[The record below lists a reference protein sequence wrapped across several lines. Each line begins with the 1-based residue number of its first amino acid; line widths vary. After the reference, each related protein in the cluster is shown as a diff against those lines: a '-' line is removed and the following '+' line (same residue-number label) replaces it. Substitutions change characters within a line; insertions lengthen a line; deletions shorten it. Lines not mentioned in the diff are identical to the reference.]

1 MTPTAPPPPPR
12 ILVVDDD
19 PNIARTL
26 VDLLALHSYQADKAE
41 SGEKAL
47 DELRRERFDL
57 VILDLRLPGISGF
70 ETCVQI
76 REEFGPSLPVIMLT
90 ALGDTRSLRQGYE
103 SGADDFL
110 QKPVDT
116 PALILKVRAF
126 LRLKALHDETVRHRE
141 EAQGRVR
148 DLALLHEIGRDWS
161 LIAEPEEFNR
171 MVTQRL
177 AGLIG
182 ASICFLALYD
192 APSRT
197 MAAALPVFGIADEVA
212 RRMRYV
218 VKPEYAGLW
227 NFRSGRPYVSN
238 RAASDPRLVQE
249 MVRTAGIESMVLV
262 PMMTGGS
269 FLGLLGAANKPEGF
283 NDADVQLLTIFA
295 GPAGSFLRSRQIFE
309 TQKRHAARLER
320 LTLLV
325 GEMSATEGRGPL
337 LDLASSR
344 IRSDLGYDRVAFY
357 QAAEGDLRLEV
368 ETRGSAGAVAVPAN
382 RELLNWAL
390 RGAKPLQAQD
400 TSGVS
405 ELAVPVRAGGKVLG
419 VLGIAKPGPGPFSE
433 EEVNLLWTLAGQLA
447 VALQKSEG
455 IAETERLAAQMAT
468 LYDVGLETAALQDLR
483 LLFVRATQEA
493 GRLIKADH
501 TSVLRYDEDEDR
513 LRMFAA
519 WARDPTAE
527 TYASPVFRLGE
538 GVAGRVAQDRVP
550 ALINEP
556 ELSADFV
563 TRGNPVSRLLCVP
576 LTYYDRDR
584 PDPVLFGILNA
595 TRAPGAPRFT
605 PDDLE
610 YLTRFANQLS
620 IAVANSMAF
629 AAERERSEQ
638 LALVNTLLR
647 EIAGNLSRERIL
659 ETACRRIHEAFRYP
673 LVTIE
678 APDGEG
684 RSRRVVAAVGA
695 ESEPDTFKV
704 QEIYAGI
711 VGRAFRERQTVLVP
725 DVAEDSDYIPAVAQ
739 TRSELAIPIL
749 AGGEVVA
756 VLNVE
761 SDTHRGFDRAHV
773 ITLETLA
780 DGVGI
785 ILRNAELFEALE
797 TTNAKLVDLDRMKSE
812 LVNIV
817 AHDFRAPLAGVLGHA
832 ELLEWRPEAPP
843 EERVEQARAIINA
856 ATHMANLVDKT
867 LKTTRLETGHFPFEF
882 GLVDLASPIRKA
894 MSRFPEDPAHPLLLD
909 LPDDPMPC
917 WADRDR
923 LGEVV
928 ENLVTN
934 AIKYAPDGG
943 PVRITA
949 QRQDETAIVTVADKG
964 LGIATQDLGRL
975 FRPFSRVRNKRTAGI
990 EGSGLGLYICER
1002 IVRAHGGRLWVE
1014 STPDQGSA
1022 FSFSLPLYGMSAQT
1036 RAPLVLVAAGD
1047 ERTRRAVRRV
1057 ADEMGFTTHEV
1068 SDGVEAIEAAMRL
1081 VPAAVVLDKVLPKVA
1096 AGDVAARLRESVA
1109 TEGVALI
1116 ALAERGDLGVHASRF
1131 ADFVPKPIDPLRLAA
1146 AFEGVA
1152 RASKVS

>member
-1 MTPTAPPPPPR
+1 MNAPSPTPR

-19 PNIARTL
+19 PNIAKTL
-26 VDLLALHSYQADKAE
+26 VDLLALHSYQAGKAE

-47 DELRRERFDL
+47 EALRRESFDL

-70 ETCVQI
+70 ETCARI

-126 LRLKALHDETVRHRE
+126 LRIKALHDETVRHRE
-141 EAQGRVR
+141 EAQARVR

-182 ASICFLALYD
+182 APICFLALYD
-192 APSRT
+192 APGRT
-197 MAAALPVFGIADEVA
+197 MVAALPVCGLPDEVA

-238 RAASDPRLVQE
+238 RAASDPRLIQE
-249 MVRTAGIESMVLV
+249 MVRHGGIETVVLV

-269 FLGLLGAANKPEGF
+269 FLGLLGAANKPGGF
-283 NDADVQLLTIFA
+283 SDADVQLLTIFA

-309 TQKRHAARLER
+309 SQKRHAARLER
-320 LTLLV
+320 LTSLV

-337 LDLASSR
+337 IDLASSR
-344 IRSDLGYDRVAFY
+344 IRSDFGYDRVAFY
-357 QAAEGDLRLEV
+357 RASEGDLLLEV
-368 ETRGSAGAVAVPAN
+368 ETRGAVSGQVGVPAN
-382 RELLNWAL
+382 RELLTWAL

-400 TSGVS
+400 ASGVS

-419 VLGIAKPGPGPFSE
+419 VLGILKPGAGPFSE

-483 LLFVRATQEA
+483 LLFVRGTQEA

-501 TSVLRYDEDEDR
+501 TSVLRYDEDEDA

-519 WARDPTAE
+519 WARDPTTE

-556 ELSADFV
+556 ELSSDFV

-576 LTYYDRDR
+576 LSYYDRDR
-584 PDPVLFGILNA
+584 QDPVLFGTLNA
-595 TRAPGAPRFT
+595 TRGPGAPRFT

-659 ETACRRIHEAFRYP
+659 ETACRRIHEAFHYP

-678 APDGEG
+678 EPDAEG
-684 RSRRVVAAVGA
+684 RTRRVVVAAGA
-695 ESEPDTFKV
+695 ESTLEAFKV
-704 QEIYAGI
+704 QDVYSGV
-711 VGRAFRERQTVLVP
+711 VGRAFRERRTVLVT
-725 DVAEDSDYIPAVAQ
+725 DVAEDPDYIAAVAQ
-739 TRSELAIPIL
+739 TRSEMSIPIL

-761 SDTHRGFDRAHV
+761 SDSHRGFDRAHV

-894 MSRFPEDPAHPLLLD
+894 LSRFPEDLAHPLLME

-928 ENLVTN
+928 ENLVMN
-934 AIKYAPDGG
+934 AVKYSPDGG

-949 QRQDETAIVTVADKG
+949 QRQDETVIVTVADKG
-964 LGIATQDLGRL
+964 LGIEDKDMVRL

-1002 IVRAHGGRLWVE
+1002 IVKAHGGRLWVE
-1014 STPDQGSA
+1014 STPEEGST
-1022 FSFSLPLYGMSAQT
+1022 FSFSLPLYGMTAQT

-1057 ADEMGFTTHEV
+1057 ADEMGFATHEV
-1068 SDGVEAIEAAMRL
+1068 SDGVEAIEVALRL

-1096 AGDVAARLRESVA
+1096 AEDVAIRLRESPA
-1109 TEGVALI
+1109 TENVALI
-1116 ALAERGDLGVHASRF
+1116 ALAEREDLGTHADLF
-1131 ADFVPKPIDPLRLAA
+1131 ADFVPKPIDPLRLAVA
-1146 AFEGVA
+1146 LEGVA